1 MQFFAKE
8 QGTTCRYPA
17 WVESCFTQG
26 LRTGLGYRRPGTPC
40 LFNGNSGRR
49 PAPTLLTTTPI
60 AFAEDGRPDSGDTA
74 FDARP
79 TFGTAGHHF
88 PSPIKSFGLHR
99 SASANR
105 PTGCGGSRESN
116 LNRRPD
122 QHMRG

>member
-1 MQFFAKE
+1 M
-8 QGTTCRYPA
+8 
-17 WVESCFTQG
+17 
-26 LRTGLGYRRPGTPC
+26 TPPRV
-40 LFNGNSGRR
+40 G
-49 PAPTLLTTTPI
+49 PAPTIRPTPTLPATTPI
-60 AFAEDGRPDSGDTA
+60 AFAEEGGPDVGDTA

-105 PTGCGGSRESN
+105 PDGSRESN